1 MLNSSN
7 IKAQIVLISHVPHS
21 QLQELLE
28 PLFLVISLPHLM
40 GETNVWLK
48 TLKMVYISHK
58 KKILL
63 LPAGPVSLNSV
74 VCNKTQLKCQRNG
87 THFSIIKYYAGR
99 MVLPFTSLAIS
110 FQDVNYYVDT
120 PMVTIVP

>member
-7 IKAQIVLISHVPHS
+7 IKAQTVLISHVPHS

-28 PLFLVISLPHLM
+28 LLFLVISLPHLM

-63 LPAGPVSLNSV
+63 LLVGLVSLNSI
-74 VCNKTQLKCQRNG
+74 VCNKIQFECHGNG
-87 THFSIIKYYAGR
+87 TQFSIIKYYAGR
-99 MVLPFTSLAIS
+99 MVLSFTPLAIS

-120 PMVTIVP
+120 PAVIIIP